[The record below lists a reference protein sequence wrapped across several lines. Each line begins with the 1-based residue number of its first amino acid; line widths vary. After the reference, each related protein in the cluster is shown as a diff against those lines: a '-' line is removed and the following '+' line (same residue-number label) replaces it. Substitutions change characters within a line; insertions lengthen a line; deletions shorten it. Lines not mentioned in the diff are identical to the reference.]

1 MVHPFATGLFNPNVY
16 IYSAYIYIYV
26 YMYFYNLNCEY
37 KDYKCQIL
45 PCVIKQISLL
55 LFFVM
60 ISDTVIHH

>member
-1 MVHPFATGLFNPNVY
+1 MVHPFATGLFGLNNPVSY
-16 IYSAYIYIYV
+16 IYIYIYIYV

-55 LFFVM
+55 LNFL
-60 ISDTVIHH
+60 